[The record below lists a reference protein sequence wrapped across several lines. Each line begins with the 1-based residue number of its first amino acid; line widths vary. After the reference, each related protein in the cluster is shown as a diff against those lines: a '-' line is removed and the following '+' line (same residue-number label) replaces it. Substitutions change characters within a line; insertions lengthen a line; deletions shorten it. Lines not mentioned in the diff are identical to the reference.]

1 LIFVTVGTH
10 NQSFER
16 LVKKADEI
24 AGKIGEKMIIQTGH
38 TKYKPK
44 NAESFDFAS
53 REKMEQLN
61 KEARIVIS
69 HGGAGS
75 IIFALQFRKPLI
87 VVPRLKKFD
96 EHVNDHQLEL
106 AKELEREGRIIGV
119 YDIEELEKAIA
130 SAEKLPPREYEEPPM
145 VKLIRDYLSGV
156 AQ

>member
-1 LIFVTVGTH
+1 
-10 NQSFER
+10 
-16 LVKKADEI
+16 
-24 AGKIGEKMIIQTGH
+24 
-38 TKYKPK
+38 
-44 NAESFDFAS
+44 
-53 REKMEQLN
+53 QLN

-75 IIFALQFRKPLI
+75 IIFALRSGKPVV

-106 AKELEREGRIIGV
+106 AKQLEREGKIIGA
-119 YDIEELEKAIA
+119 YDIEELDKAIA